1 MSCCLI
7 LQMKDSVCIG
17 ADTATSV
24 QSGNNFIRYSNDG
37 KKIFEIGK
45 DIVYCS
51 GDMSYVPEVIDH
63 IRLQD
68 GYVDVM
74 YMSRYLKKKTFTK
87 TEGFDYPSIGV
98 LICRVVNGVSY
109 VYDLSESRDF
119 DVVTHTVTQNGI
131 QIWVG
136 GIYNEKCLETATRN
150 IKKFNGEVIQT
161 YIHTYKE
168 MACQEIGGNI
178 HVYYMDANG
187 CQKII
192 DNYDLNDGYCTVLS
206 GRGRMHGIIADNII
220 GNLIASDTMFIGNKE
235 GSVQITG
242 NGIKI
247 TNGTIA
253 WGEDSVNAPEIENIN
268 GLKNSLTSIEGNL
281 EQLDGRI
288 QTYSQSTDPKTTGST
303 KWSDSDNEKH
313 LGDVWVN
320 TENGVVYVFAK
331 EGSTYK
337 WTETQDSN
345 LKALAQSKAQV
356 FTSKS
361 GTISNG
367 YSVGDLW
374 ILESDTVLSGYKK
387 GTVLI
392 ANANAGKN
400 NTFNKSHW
408 QEATVKNATDALEQ
422 VGEISDDSKVTPS
435 EKQQLKLIWIGIVAE
450 KATLEECASIYGVE
464 STDYNAK
471 YKSLKTYLEPIL
483 RSLKT
488 TTNIVKSTF
497 DGKFQ
502 DYYTQRDAL
511 QEAVD
516 KKKKKYVDDSV
527 KNVSKNISDFQDKV
541 NHALMGN
548 ATTEIGKDYVISPKI
563 GGGYMYIKGNNE
575 IKIEINPEGTEFDG
589 HNGDYV
595 FNISKRNKLIMGVDN
610 EGNGHFSGKISGS
623 EISAGTITGTT
634 ISGGKITGTAIS
646 AGTIDGC
653 EISSGIITSS
663 FEGNCTTIFN
673 GGITNESNIYNT
685 QLHVI
690 GGNLMLQSLSDG
702 SISEFEP
709 QYLRFRKN
717 DNIYFYIGEDSF
729 QIGTESIFDGD
740 VYIVGQLTVNGE
752 IIPNSIS
759 TLGTANYRWNEVYT
773 SNSSITTSDRNLKE
787 NIKPLSK
794 KHIDFFRLLAPVS
807 FTFKDGKSGRT
818 HIGFI
823 SQDVEEAMDKVGL
836 TDLDFA
842 GFCKDIK
849 TVVKCDED
857 GQEIEEPDLD
867 ENGNVQYIYSLRYG
881 EFIALNTYMIQDTM
895 NKIDKLEQENGQLM
909 ERLEKLETLVSNYNN

>member
-7 LQMKDSVCIG
+7 LQTKNSVCIG

-51 GDMSYVPEVIDH
+51 GDMSYVPEVIDN
-63 IRLQD
+63 IQLQA

-74 YMSRYLKKKTFTK
+74 YMSRYLKKKTFIK
-87 TEGFDYPSIGV
+87 QEGFDYPSIGV

-109 VYDLSESRDF
+109 VYDLSESRGF

-168 MACQEIGGNI
+168 IACQEVGGSI
-178 HVYYMDANG
+178 HVYHMDANG

-192 DNYDLNDGYCTVLS
+192 DNYDLNDGYRTILSDKGQIHGVLAPAIV
-206 GRGRMHGIIADNII
+206 GELICGKNMLI
-220 GNLIASDTMFIGNKE
+220 GNQE

-242 NGIKI
+242 DGIKI
-247 TNGTIA
+247 TNGNIT

-303 KWSDSDNEKH
+303 KWNDSDNEKH

-320 TENGVVYVFAK
+320 TGDGVVYVFAK
-331 EGSTYK
+331 EGNAYK

-400 NTFNKSHW
+400 NTFHKNHW
-408 QEATVKNATDALEQ
+408 QEATVKNATDAIEQ
-422 VGEISDDSKVTPS
+422 VSIFKDD
-435 EKQQLKLIWIGIVAE
+435 
-450 KATLEECASIYGVE
+450 
-464 STDYNAK
+464 
-471 YKSLKTYLEPIL
+471 
-483 RSLKT
+483 
-488 TTNIVKSTF
+488 
-497 DGKFQ
+497 
-502 DYYTQRDAL
+502 
-511 QEAVD
+511 
-516 KKKKKYVDDSV
+516 
-527 KNVSKNISDFQDKV
+527 V
-541 NHALMGN
+541 NHALMGD
-548 ATTEIGKDYVISPKI
+548 ATTSIGKDYVISPKI
-563 GGGYMYIKGNNE
+563 GGGYMYITGDNK
-575 IKIEINPEGTEFDG
+575 ISIEINPKGTEFDG

-595 FNISKRNKLIMGVDN
+595 FNISKDDKLIMGVDN

-623 EISAGTITGTT
+623 EISGSKVTGTT
-634 ISGGKITGTAIS
+634 INGGKITGAEISGGKIDSEST
-646 AGTIDGC
+646 DGKC
-653 EISSGIITSS
+653 YTNIINGNILSYDNLNGDNSRIFGGYITLNNNS
-663 FEGNCTTIFN
+663 GNCHTVLSFDQIS
-673 GGITNESNIYNT
+673 ISD
-685 QLHVI
+685 VI
-690 GGNLMLQSLSDG
+690 GGV
-702 SISEFEP
+702 P
-709 QYLRFRKN
+709 
-717 DNIYFYIGEDSF
+717 YFSASNALLDVRTDSNF
-729 QIGTESIFDGD
+729 LGD
-740 VYIVGQLTVNGE
+740 VYISDNLTVVGE
-752 IIPNSIS
+752 INPTNNLS

-823 SQDVEEAMDKVGL
+823 SQDVEEAMNKVGL

-881 EFIALNTYMIQDTM
+881 EFIALNTYMIQHAVQKTEELE
-895 NKIDKLEQENGQLM
+895 NRTEHLEQENGQLM
-909 ERLEKLETLVSNYNN
+909 ERLEKLETLVSKYNN

>member
-63 IRLQD
+63 IRLQG

-74 YMSRYLKKKTFTK
+74 YLSRYLKKKIFIK
-87 TEGFDYPSIGV
+87 KEGFDYPSIGV
-98 LICRVVNGVSY
+98 LICRIINGVSY

-136 GIYNEKCLETATRN
+136 GIYNEKCLEIATRN
-150 IKKFNGEVIQT
+150 IKKFNMEVLQT

-178 HVYYMDANG
+178 HVYYMDSTG

-192 DNYDLNDGYCTVLS
+192 DNYDLNDGCCTVLS
-206 GRGRMHGIIADNII
+206 GRGRIHGIIADNIV
-220 GNLIASDTMFIGNKE
+220 GNLIAGDTAIIGNKN

-242 NGIKI
+242 SGIKI

-303 KWSDSDNEKH
+303 KWNDSDNEKH

-320 TENGVVYVFAK
+320 TGDGVVYVFAK
-331 EGSTYK
+331 EGNAYK

-400 NTFNKSHW
+400 NTFHKNHW
-408 QEATVKNATDALEQ
+408 QEATVKNATDAIEQ
-422 VGEISDDSKVTPS
+422 VSIFKDD
-435 EKQQLKLIWIGIVAE
+435 
-450 KATLEECASIYGVE
+450 
-464 STDYNAK
+464 
-471 YKSLKTYLEPIL
+471 
-483 RSLKT
+483 
-488 TTNIVKSTF
+488 
-497 DGKFQ
+497 
-502 DYYTQRDAL
+502 
-511 QEAVD
+511 
-516 KKKKKYVDDSV
+516 
-527 KNVSKNISDFQDKV
+527 V
-541 NHALMGN
+541 NHALMGD
-548 ATTEIGKDYVISPKI
+548 ATTSIGKDYVISPKI
-563 GGGYMYIKGNNE
+563 GGGYMYITGDNK
-575 IKIEINPEGTEFDG
+575 ISIEINPKGTEFDG

-595 FNISKRNKLIMGVDN
+595 FNISKDDKLIMGVDN
-610 EGNGHFSGKISGS
+610 EGNGHFSGKITGS
-623 EISAGTITGTT
+623 EISAGTISGAE
-634 ISGGKITGTAIS
+634 ISGGKIDGVEIIGSIIKTEGLYENTKQQIVESSTQISNGYFINKGNSYGEDLELSILNGLLELKQVSNGSKVILQPNLLWCDIKDTNGNDIFNASFDESGFLVFGDSNFFGDIVITGTLLA
-646 AGTIDGC
+646 
-653 EISSGIITSS
+653 
-663 FEGNCTTIFN
+663 
-673 GGITNESNIYNT
+673 
-685 QLHVI
+685 
-690 GGNLMLQSLSDG
+690 
-702 SISEFEP
+702 
-709 QYLRFRKN
+709 
-717 DNIYFYIGEDSF
+717 
-729 QIGTESIFDGD
+729 
-740 VYIVGQLTVNGE
+740 GE
-752 IIPNSIS
+752 INPTNNLS
-759 TLGTANYRWNEVYT
+759 TLGTANYRWNEIYT

-823 SQDVEEAMDKVGL
+823 SQDVEEAMSKAGL

-857 GQEIEEPDLD
+857 GQEIEEPELD

-881 EFIALNTYMIQDTM
+881 EFIAMNTYMIQDTM

-909 ERLEKLETLVSNYNN
+909 ERLEKIRDFGKQI